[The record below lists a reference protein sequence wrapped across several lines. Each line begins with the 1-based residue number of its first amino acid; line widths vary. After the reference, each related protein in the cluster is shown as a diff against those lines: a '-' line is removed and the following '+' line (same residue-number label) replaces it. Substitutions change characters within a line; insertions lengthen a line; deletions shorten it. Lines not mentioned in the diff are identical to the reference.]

1 MRIHSILVSSIA
13 LAVAIGAP
21 PAPACSQET
30 AAAAEPASSGGIPE
44 WGITSSD
51 FEADPGVVFGTLPN
65 GMRYAI
71 RRNTTP
77 PGEAVIRFNLL
88 VGGRDET
95 DAENGAAHFV
105 EHMAF
110 NGSTNIPEGE
120 LLPMLERLGLAFGAD
135 TNAETSL
142 DYTMYKLGLPNT
154 DNETVDTAFMVMREM
169 AGRLTF
175 DPAAVERERGVILRE
190 AQDRNDA
197 NRRRAAD
204 YLRTALP
211 GTPLGDRV
219 TANAE
224 RIRGISAQ
232 ELQAFYRAYYRPDRA
247 TLVVVGDIDPDA
259 IEAKIAQVF
268 ADWQG
273 EGEPRA
279 PYTVPVVD
287 RAAPTFSNFVDPATP
302 EIIEIQTIEEW
313 SPSDNTVAR
322 ARDEVLRAI
331 AGAVIAN
338 RINELSRS
346 ADSPT
351 LGGQVTEQPLFRTA
365 TAYGLLIVA
374 KDGQWQPTLE
384 LAERELRRAAQYGFT
399 QSEVDEIKAGVETAL
414 RNAAAQADGRDSVSL
429 ADALITAS
437 LTDAVVTTPENDLA
451 FYRQIAPSIT
461 AETTSA
467 AFARAFVD
475 GPDIVHLSTKT
486 PVEGGMQAI
495 AAALATSA
503 QVAVARPEEA
513 ETVAF
518 AYTDWGEP
526 GTVVADERIEDFGI
540 RTIRFANGLQLNL
553 KRTGFEPGKIN
564 FVMRVGSGSSTFPSD
579 LSGLALMLPIFAS
592 IDGFEA
598 HGPDELRRA
607 LAGRQVELTLTANDA
622 GLVSEGATTPDDLLL
637 QMQLL
642 AARLTATS
650 YRDETQAQLAGVTPL
665 LVENLRGAPIQVWSN
680 AFNAVLSGG
689 DARLGVADPLSLA
702 NLSLADLRRAIE
714 PQLTEGSVAL
724 GLVGDF
730 DEDAAIEAVAATL
743 GALPARPERVEVGE
757 PPRAV
762 SFTKGAGPIML
773 THAGQDDQGVLSLSW
788 PTDDGHDLS
797 DDLARDILAR
807 VLNLRMTEILRE
819 ELGAAYSP
827 QAFSFSTTTYDGFGH
842 ITALVTTPA
851 QDMDRTAEI
860 IEEIAAGLTSEPVS
874 ADLLE
879 RARSPIRE
887 GFERAE
893 NINSAWTGLVA
904 MAQSDPEELDRRR
917 QRLDALNALT
927 PQTLQ
932 RVAAHYLRAGQARQI
947 RVVPE

>member
-1 MRIHSILVSSIA
+1 MRNHSLFVSLIA
-13 LAVAIGAP
+13 LAVGMTVSPGSAK
-21 PAPACSQET
+21 SQET
-30 AAAAEPASSGGIPE
+30 VAEQPASPCGIPE
-44 WGITSSD
+44 WNVGSPD
-51 FEADPGVVFGTLPN
+51 FEADLAVVFGRLPN

-77 PGEAVIRFNLL
+77 PGEAVIRFNVQ

-95 DAENGAAHFV
+95 DAEHGAAHFV

-142 DYTMYKLGLPNT
+142 DYTTYKLGLPNT
-154 DNETVDTAFMVMREM
+154 DEETVNTAFMVMREM
-169 AGRLTF
+169 AGNLTF

-211 GTPLGDRV
+211 GTPLGERI
-219 TANAE
+219 TADAE
-224 RIRGISAQ
+224 RIREISARD
-232 ELQAFYRAYYRPDRA
+232 LRGFYQAYYRPDRA
-247 TLVVVGDIDPDA
+247 TLVVVGDIDPVV
-259 IEAKIAQVF
+259 IEAKIEELF

-279 PYTVPVVD
+279 LY
-287 RAAPTFSNFVDPATP
+287 AAADINPSAPAFSNFVDPATP
-302 EIIEIQTIEEW
+302 EIVEIQTIEEW
-313 SPSDNTVAR
+313 SPSDNTVAS

-365 TAYGLLIVA
+365 IAYGLLIVA

-384 LAERELRRAAQYGFT
+384 LAERELRRAARYGFA

-437 LTDAVVTTPENDLA
+437 LTDAVVTTPEVDLA
-451 FYRQIAPSIT
+451 FYQQIAPTIT
-461 AETTSA
+461 AETTSE
-467 AFARAFVD
+467 AFAKAFED
-475 GPDIVHLSTKT
+475 GPDIVHLSTKI
-486 PVEGGMQAI
+486 PVEGGTQAI
-495 AAALATSA
+495 AAVLAASA
-503 QVAVARPEEA
+503 QVAVTPPEEA

-526 GTVVADERIEDFGI
+526 GTIVADERIEDLGI

-564 FVMRVGSGSSTFPSD
+564 FTMRVGSGSSAFPSD
-579 LSGLALMLPIFAS
+579 VPGLALMLPIFAT

-607 LAGRQVELTLTANDA
+607 LAGRQIELTLSANNA

-642 AARLTATS
+642 AARLTATG
-650 YRDETQAQLAGVTPL
+650 YREETRGQLVGVVPL
-665 LVENLRGAPIQVWSN
+665 LVENLRAAPIQVWSN

-689 DARLGVADPLSLA
+689 DARLGVADPVSLG
-702 NLSLADLRRAIE
+702 NLSLDDLRQAIE
-714 PQLTEGSVAL
+714 PQLAQGSVAL

-743 GALPARPERVEVGE
+743 GTLPARPSRVEVGK

-762 SFTKGAGPIML
+762 AFTGEAGPIVL

-788 PTDDGHDLS
+788 PSDDGQDLP
-797 DDLARDILAR
+797 DDLARDVLAS
-807 VLNLRMTEILRE
+807 VFNLRMTEILRE
-819 ELGAAYSP
+819 ELSAAYSP

-851 QDMDRTAEI
+851 EDMDRIAEI
-860 IEEIAAGLTSEPVS
+860 IEEIAGGLTSEPVS

-932 RVAAHYLRAGQARQI
+932 RVAAQYLRAGQARQI

>member
-1 MRIHSILVSSIA
+1 MRIQSILESPIA
-13 LAVAIGAP
+13 LAVAIAVP
-21 PAPACSQET
+21 SAPAFSRET
-30 AAAAEPASSGGIPE
+30 VAATEPSSSGGIPE
-44 WGITSSD
+44 WDIMSSD
-51 FEADPGVVFGTLPN
+51 FEADPAVVFGTLPN

-71 RRNTTP
+71 RRNATP
-77 PGEAVIRFNLL
+77 PAEAVIRFNVQ

-95 DAENGAAHFV
+95 DVENGAAHFV

-110 NGSTNIPEGE
+110 NGSTSIPEGE

-142 DYTMYKLGLPNT
+142 DYTTYKLGLPNI
-154 DNETVDTAFMVMREM
+154 DEKTVDTAFMVMREM

-211 GTPLGDRV
+211 GTPLGERV
-219 TANAE
+219 TADAE

-232 ELQAFYRAYYRPDRA
+232 DLKAFYQAYYRPDRA
-247 TLVVVGDIDPDA
+247 TLVVVGDIDPAA
-259 IEAKIAQVF
+259 IEAKIGEHF
-268 ADWQG
+268 ANWQRK
-273 EGEPRA
+273 GEPRA
-279 PYTVPVVD
+279 LYTAPVID
-287 RAAPTFSNFVDPATP
+287 RAAPAFSNFVDPATP
-302 EIIEIQTIEEW
+302 EIIEMQTIEEW
-313 SPSDNTVAR
+313 QPSVNTVAS

-437 LTDAVVTTPENDLA
+437 LTDAVVTTPEVDLA
-451 FYRQIAPSIT
+451 FYQQIAPSIT

-467 AFARAFVD
+467 AFARAFED

-486 PVEGGMQAI
+486 PVEGGVRAI
-495 AAALATSA
+495 AAVLATSA
-503 QVAVARPEEA
+503 QIVVAPPAEA

-526 GTVVADERIEDFGI
+526 GTVVADAMIEDLGI

-553 KRTGFEPGKIN
+553 KQTGFEPGKIN
-564 FVMRVGSGSSTFPSD
+564 FAMRVGSGSSAFPSD
-579 LSGLALMLPIFAS
+579 VPGLALVLPIFAS

-607 LAGRQVELTLTANDA
+607 LAGRQVELTLSANNA
-622 GLVSEGATTPDDLLL
+622 GLVSEGVTTPDDLLL

-642 AARLTATS
+642 AARLTATG
-650 YRDETQAQLAGVTPL
+650 YREETQAQLAGVAPL

-689 DARLGVADPLSLA
+689 DARLGVADPLSLSS
-702 NLSLADLRRAIE
+702 LSLADLRAAIE
-714 PQLTEGSVAL
+714 PQLTQGSVAL
-724 GLVGDF
+724 GLIGDF

-743 GALPARPERVEVGE
+743 GALPARPARVEVGE

-762 SFTKGAGPIML
+762 ALTSEAGPIVL
-773 THAGQDDQGVLSLSW
+773 THTGQDDQGVLSLSW
-788 PTDDGHDLS
+788 PTDDGQDLS
-797 DDLARDILAR
+797 DDIARDVLAS
-807 VLNLRMTEILRE
+807 VLNLCMTEILRE

-842 ITALVTTPA
+842 LTALVTTPA

-860 IEEIAAGLTSEPVS
+860 IEEIAAGVANEPVS

-893 NINSAWTGLVA
+893 YLNSAWTGLVA
-904 MAQSDPEELDRRR
+904 MAQSDPEELHRRR
-917 QRLDALNALT
+917 QRLDALNALA
-927 PQTLQ
+927 PLTLQ
-932 RVAAHYLRAGQARQI
+932 RVAAQYFKAGQARQI